1 MEHQKKHIWTGIL
14 NRNDFYQS
22 LINTSYKTVPNGY
35 CRGFNLA
42 LVDCFA
48 LFNISDD
55 KQTPIQDINYDS
67 LTDIFTEESYD
78 NFQYGYSCGITKFK
92 ELLQK
97 SIDEYLNITKE
108 DDIHATLQ
116 SKEKSGGL

>member
-1 MEHQKKHIWTGIL
+1 MEHYKKHRWSGIL
-14 NRNDFYQS
+14 NRNDFHQS
-22 LINTSYKTVPNGY
+22 LINASYKTVPNEY
-35 CRGFNLA
+35 CCGFNLA

-67 LTDIFTEESYD
+67 LTDIFTEESYN

-92 ELLQK
+92 ELLQN
-97 SIDEYLNITKE
+97 SIDEYSNITKE
-108 DDIHATLQ
+108 DDVHATLHY
-116 SKEKSGGL
+116 ERR